1 MESLL
6 TMDFL
11 MNSTRP
17 RILTVG
23 NDSALQQSRFT
34 VLPDGR
40 WKDRLTGAIAEGEN
54 IEIEDVLRAFPV
66 TLLSQEVQSHA

>member
-1 MESLL
+1 
-6 TMDFL
+6 

-17 RILTVG
+17 RILTAG

-40 WKDRLTGAIAEGEN
+40 WKDRFTGAIAEGEN

>member
-1 MESLL
+1 
-6 TMDFL
+6 MDFL

-23 NDSALQQSRFT
+23 NDSALLQIRYT

-54 IEIEDVLRAFPV
+54 IEVGDVLRRF
-66 TLLSQEVQSHA
+66 Q